1 MAGFRLHRP
10 VEEEWAALRD
20 LRIRSVAD
28 APYAFLETLDEV
40 LALDEEAWR
49 ARVRRGA
56 HAEARQV
63 VAEDDAGRWIGSA
76 VVFVSE
82 GIPEYVLGRR
92 GDGRRANLVGVFV
105 DPDRR
110 GAGVLDALLEDLIAW
125 VRDEKGIDALYL
137 HVSEHNPRARRA
149 YDKRGFL
156 PTGMVD
162 ATAEQPGVA
171 EIEMV
176 LPLAG

>member
-10 VEEEWAALRD
+10 VEDDWAALRD

-40 LALDEEAWR
+40 LAVDEEGWR

-56 HAEARQV
+56 HSEARQV
-63 VAEDDAGRWIGSA
+63 VAVDDDGRWIGSA
-76 VVFVSE
+76 VVFISD

-92 GDGRRANLVGVFV
+92 EDGRRANLVGVFV

-110 GAGVLDALLEDLIAW
+110 GAGVLDALLEDLSAW
-125 VRDEKGIDALYL
+125 AREEKGIAALYL

-176 LPLAG
+176 LPLVG